1 MLGDKDQSLAALL
14 YLLLTWN
21 SPSPRAGSGELRT
34 LSLRPERAAC
44 STDLWVAGR
53 EMKGRIYCQLW
64 APERAQPGFGWR
76 ARVAYVPAPG
86 PPAREPNC
94 PFFSRSAYPVKS
106 MLITAICGAPSLL
119 TELGYSFSPILPLN
133 CFLVKLYIGAY
144 GLYCLLLLACGGPGK
159 GESQTFLEAASCE
172 GFELPG
178 R

>member
-1 MLGDKDQSLAALL
+1 VG
-14 YLLLTWN
+14 
-21 SPSPRAGSGELRT
+21 PR
-34 LSLRPERAAC
+34 AC
-44 STDLWVAGR
+44 STRVWLEGASRLCTRTWTA
-53 EMKGRIYCQLW
+53 CQG
-64 APERAQPGFGWR
+64 AQLPLL
-76 ARVAYVPAPG
+76 
-86 PPAREPNC
+86 
-94 PFFSRSAYPVKS
+94 SRGAYPVKS